1 MSETAQMVL
10 ALSLGL
16 AIGTAAV
23 VMFPHAL
30 TFLDRLRKRALSH
43 RPPMPHR
50 EIGGKVIADLFQLTG
65 FGLMVT
71 GVALYSVPMALILA
85 GAALFHAGGLA
96 ARR

>member
-1 MSETAQMVL
+1 MNETTQIVL
-10 ALSLGL
+10 AVVSGLSIGAVIV
-16 AIGTAAV
+16 AII
-23 VMFPHAL
+23 PHAL
-30 TFLDRLRKRALSH
+30 TFLDRLRKRQLSH

-50 EIGGKVIADLFQLTG
+50 ENGGKVIADLFQIVG
-65 FGLMVT
+65 FGLMVS